1 MEISKSEKNKI
12 NSLNLKIN
20 NKHKFKHKTIII
32 NKWLLLKFFFL
43 LLIIII
49 KQADNT
55 NNRFFTKKKESE
67 AVVLTIIG
75 KTIFLIKEKEIK
87 CLNFIIVRIN
97 YINGLKLLNFARIVL
112 FLLIRLKMKMKY

>member
-12 NSLNLKIN
+12 NSLNLKIS
-20 NKHKFKHKTIII
+20 NKHKFKHKIIII
-32 NKWLLLKFFFL
+32 NKWLLLKIFFL

-49 KQADNT
+49 KQVDST

-67 AVVLTIIG
+67 VVVLTIIG
-75 KTIFLIKEKEIK
+75 KTIFLTKEKEIK

-112 FLLIRLKMKMKY
+112 FLLFR